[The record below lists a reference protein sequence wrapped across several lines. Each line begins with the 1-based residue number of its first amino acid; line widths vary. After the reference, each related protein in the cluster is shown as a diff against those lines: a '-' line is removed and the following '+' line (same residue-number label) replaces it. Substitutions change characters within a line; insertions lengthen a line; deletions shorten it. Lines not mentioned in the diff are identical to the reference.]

1 MQIQL
6 NTDSCKLVLSDGVK
20 ATLSQH
26 RPNSAVRLD
35 FEFNGAG
42 HAIVRV
48 PVSIKLTDSY
58 VFQFAVAGQSP
69 VNTLEIKLLDKS
81 TDNVWWVNRPNFA
94 FSSAKQV
101 LINKTRHFSYAWG
114 PNKEA
119 MAEVAY
125 IDLTLTASS
134 GGKGTIYFSDL
145 MFEERPSPGKSVA
158 KPAVWASSSK
168 KDGSNVL
175 DGDDYSLWQSGLS
188 ERQGLVFT
196 FPEVRELSAVLID
209 WGDHHARNYQLQ
221 IKGVRGSW
229 KNIDTMIGAGG
240 GRQYLRLPDCDIKA
254 VRLVLRKSS
263 AGKGYSVRSVR
274 FMGLDYA
281 PNANEFW
288 RRIARDHP
296 AGFFPRYF
304 DNEQSFWTVVGV
316 SGGRQE
322 AIINEEGLLE
332 LGRQTASIEPFIHD
346 GNELLTWKHGRH
358 EQRLEDGYLPIAVVK
373 RLHEKVALE
382 VKAFA
387 VGPRDDATLYARYK
401 VINRTGVKQSGK
413 LFLAIRQF
421 QVNPPWQFLN
431 TPGGHTPIHTFS
443 HAGDTVYV
451 GDNLK
456 VRTLSRADAFG
467 ATSLATGDIVEHL
480 NYGLLPE
487 YGGLA
492 DTRGFG
498 SGALMYS
505 YELDGHSEVTF
516 DISVPYSRHSTLQ
529 EVEDALA
536 AVKREWHGKL
546 DNVGIDIPAAAEL
559 NATIKSQLA
568 YILVNR
574 DGPAIQPG
582 SRCYRRTWIRDGSLT
597 SAALLQH
604 GFVDEVREFIDW
616 FAPYQ
621 YPSGKV
627 PCCVDKRGS
636 DPTPEHDSH
645 GEFIYMVMEYYR
657 YTGDK
662 EFLSGIFLR
671 IVKAVEYI
679 EVLRQQNNSA
689 LAKAD
694 ASLSNANALL
704 GSSKQ
709 PLSDTSHLRGILPPS
724 ISHEGYS
731 AHPAHSNWDNLFAM
745 KGLDD
750 AVSAALALGENE
762 QVEKLGTI
770 RDAFRQDLLA
780 SVKNSMRVHGID
792 YIPGAADLGDLDP
805 TSTTIGLD
813 PCEVF
818 SALPQE
824 LEQTFARYWKFFTER
839 RDDAIE
845 WDAYTPYEWR
855 SVGTFVRLGELE
867 KAHAAIDY
875 FMGHRRPRH
884 WNHWAEVIYRD
895 PLTPRFIGDAPHG
908 WVGSD
913 FLRSVRNLFVY
924 ERDNALV
931 LAAGIKPDW
940 LDKGVSISNLPTYF
954 GKLSLTARRQSA
966 ESQSEG
972 AVDGKNEGAVD
983 RKNEGAGREVVYQ
996 LSGTVS
1002 CAMQLAVGTLGLTD
1016 LGSSSGASARESG
1029 GNYVGN
1035 CSGKVTVNG
1044 LPAEV
1049 QNGMVSIIALPA
1061 RVVVSGV

>member
-26 RPNSAVRLD
+26 KPDRAVRLD
-35 FEFNGAG
+35 FEFDGAG

-48 PVSIKLTDSY
+48 PVAIELPDNY
-58 VFQFAVAGQSP
+58 VFQFSVAGQSP
-69 VNTLEIKLLDKS
+69 SNTLEIKLLDKS
-81 TDNVWWVNRPNFA
+81 TDNVWWVNRPHFA
-94 FSSAKQV
+94 FSGSKQLLV
-101 LINKTRHFSYAWG
+101 NKSRHFSYAWG
-114 PNKEA
+114 PSKEPL
-119 MAEVAY
+119 AEVAF
-125 IDLTLTASS
+125 IDLTLTAST

-145 MFEERPSPGKSVA
+145 AFEERPSSSKLLGKP
-158 KPAVWASSSK
+158 KVWASSSR
-168 KDGSNVL
+168 KDAANVL
-175 DGDDYSLWQSGLS
+175 DGDDYSLWHSGLS

-209 WGDHHARNYQLQ
+209 WGDHHARNYQVQ
-221 IKGVRGSW
+221 IKGERGPW
-229 KNIDTMIGAGG
+229 KNVDTMIGAGG

-254 VRLVLRKSS
+254 VRIVLRKSS
-263 AGKGYSVRSVR
+263 GGKGYSVRSVR

-281 PNANEFW
+281 PSVNEFW

-373 RLHEKVALE
+373 RAHEKLSLE

-401 VINRTGVKQSGK
+401 VVNRTGVKQEGK

-443 HAGDTVYV
+443 YAGDTVYV
-451 GDNLK
+451 GDSLK

-467 ATSLATGDIVEHL
+467 ATTLATGDIVEHL

-505 YELDGHSEVTF
+505 YELDAHEEVTF
-516 DISVPYSRHSTLQ
+516 DIAVPYTRHSALQ

-536 AVKREWHGKL
+536 ASKRVWHGKL
-546 DNVGIDIPAAAEL
+546 DNVGIDIPAAPEL

-604 GFVDEVREFIDW
+604 GFVAEVREFIDW
-616 FAPYQ
+616 FAPHQ
-621 YPSGKV
+621 YPNGKV

-645 GEFIYMVMEYYR
+645 GEFIYLVMEYYR

-662 EFLSGIFLR
+662 EFLAGIFPR
-671 IVKAVEYI
+671 ILKAVEYI
-679 EVLRQQNNSA
+679 DLLRQQNIRA
-689 LAKAD
+689 LAARD
-694 ASLSNANALL
+694 RSLDHS
-704 GSSKQ
+704 GQ
-709 PLSDTSHLRGILPPS
+709 VPVHGRSHLYGILPPS

-750 AVSAALALGENE
+750 AVSAALVLGDSD
-762 QVEKLGTI
+762 QAQKLGI
-770 RDAFRQDLLA
+770 MRDAFRSDLLA
-780 SVKNSMRVHGID
+780 SVKNSMRFHGID

-824 LEQTFARYWKFFTER
+824 LEQTFARYWKFFQER
-839 RDDAIE
+839 RDDVIE

-855 SVGTFVRLGELE
+855 SVGTFVRLGELD
-867 KAHAAIDY
+867 KAHAAIEY
-875 FMGHRRPRH
+875 FMSHRRPRH

-940 LDKGVSISNLPTYF
+940 LDKGVSIRNLPTYF
-954 GKLSLTARRQSA
+954 GRLSLTAHRECVGSD
-966 ESQSEG
+966 SSFG
-972 AVDGKNEGAVD
+972 T
-983 RKNEGAGREVVYQ
+983 EVVYDVD
-996 LSGTVS
+996 GTITCPMYLV
-1002 CAMQLAVGTLGLTD
+1002 VG
-1016 LGSSSGASARESG
+1016 GAG
-1029 GNYVGN
+1029 IGN
-1035 CSGKVTVNG
+1035 VTVNG
-1044 LPAEV
+1044 QAAEV
-1049 QNGMVSIIALPA
+1049 QDGMVNIKTLPA
-1061 RVVVSGV
+1061 RVVVSSV

>member
-6 NTDSCKLVLSDGVK
+6 KTNTCKLVLSDGVK

-26 RPNSAVRLD
+26 KPDRAVRLD

-48 PVSIKLTDSY
+48 PVAIKLTDNY

-69 VNTLEIKLLDKS
+69 VNTLEIKLLDQS
-81 TDNVWWVNRPNFA
+81 TDNVWWVNRPHFA
-94 FSSAKQV
+94 FSGTKQV
-101 LINKTRHFSYAWG
+101 LINKARHFSYAWG
-114 PNKEA
+114 PSKEPL
-119 MAEVAY
+119 AEVAY
-125 IDLTLTASS
+125 IDLTLTAST

-145 MFEERPSPGKSVA
+145 SFEERPSASKAMGKP
-158 KPAVWASSSK
+158 KVWASSSR
-168 KDGSNVL
+168 KDAVNVL

-209 WGDHHARNYQLQ
+209 WGDHHARNYQVQ
-221 IKGVRGSW
+221 IKGERGAW
-229 KNIDTMIGAGG
+229 RNIDTMIGAGG

-254 VRLVLRKSS
+254 LRLVLRKSS
-263 AGKGYSVRSVR
+263 GGKGYSVRSVR

-304 DNEQSFWTVVGV
+304 DKEQSFWTVVGV

-346 GNELLTWKHGRH
+346 GSELLTWKHGRH
-358 EQRLEDGYLPIAVVK
+358 EQHLEDGYLPIAVVK
-373 RLHEKVALE
+373 RVHEKLALE

-387 VGPRDDATLYARYK
+387 LGPREDATLYARYK
-401 VINRTGVKQSGK
+401 VINRTGVKQTGK

-451 GDNLK
+451 GDSLK

-467 ATSLATGDIVEHL
+467 ATTLATGDIVEHL

-505 YELDGHSEVTF
+505 YELDAHEEVTF
-516 DISVPYSRHSTLQ
+516 DIAVPYSRYSALH

-536 AVKREWHGKL
+536 ASKREWRGKL
-546 DNVGIDIPAAAEL
+546 DKVGIDIPAAAEL

-568 YILVNR
+568 YILINR

-604 GFVDEVREFIDW
+604 GFVAEVREFIDW

-621 YPSGKV
+621 YPNGKV

-662 EFLSGIFLR
+662 EFLAGIFPR
-671 IVKAVEYI
+671 ILKAVEYI
-679 EVLRQQNNSA
+679 DVLRQQNMQA
-689 LAKAD
+689 LAARNHRLEQLD
-694 ASLSNANALL
+694 QAPAHVR
-704 GSSKQ
+704 
-709 PLSDTSHLRGILPPS
+709 SHLHLHGILPPS

-750 AVSAALALGENE
+750 AVSAALELGEDD
-762 QVEKLGTI
+762 QVLKLGTI
-770 RDAFRQDLLA
+770 RDAFRRDLLA
-780 SVKNSMRVHGID
+780 SVTNSMRFHGID

-824 LEQTFARYWKFFTER
+824 LEQTFARYWKFFQRR
-839 RDDAIE
+839 RDGEVD
-845 WDAYTPYEWR
+845 WVDYTPYEWR

-924 ERDNALV
+924 ERDKKLV

-940 LDKGVSISNLPTYF
+940 LDKGVSITNLPTYF
-954 GKLSLTARRQSA
+954 GKLSFTARRENA
-966 ESQSEG
+966 
-972 AVDGKNEGAVD
+972 
-983 RKNEGAGREVVYQ
+983 EVVYQ
-996 LSGTVS
+996 IDGSVS
-1002 CAMQLAVGTLGLTD
+1002 SAIDLAVGTLGCVA
-1016 LGSSSGASARESG
+1016 GKGASSVTVNAT
-1029 GNYVGN
+1029 V
-1035 CSGKVTVNG
+1035 KVTVNG
-1044 LPAEV
+1044 EAAEI
-1049 QNGMVSIIALPA
+1049 QDGMVSIKTLPA
-1061 RVVVSGV
+1061 RVVVKV

>member
-1 MQIQL
+1 MQIKL
-6 NTDSCKLVLSDGVK
+6 NIDSCKLVLSDGVK

-26 RPNSAVRLD
+26 KPDRAVRLD

-42 HAIVRV
+42 HVIVRV
-48 PVSIKLTDSY
+48 PVAIKLPDNY

-69 VNTLEIKLLDKS
+69 INTLEIKLLDKS
-81 TDNVWWVNRPNFA
+81 TDNVWWVNRPHFA
-94 FSSAKQV
+94 FSGSKQV
-101 LINKTRHFSYAWG
+101 LVNKSRHFSYAWG
-114 PNKEA
+114 PSKEPL
-119 MAEVAY
+119 AEVAY
-125 IDLTLTASS
+125 IDLTLTAST
-134 GGKGTIYFSDL
+134 GGKGSIYFSDL
-145 MFEERPSPGKSVA
+145 AFEERPSPANALSAPK
-158 KPAVWASSSK
+158 VWASSSR
-168 KDGSNVL
+168 KDAANVL

-188 ERQGLVFT
+188 ERQSLVFT
-196 FPEVRELSAVLID
+196 FPQVREFSAVLID
-209 WGDHHARNYQLQ
+209 WGDHHARNFQVQ
-221 IKGVRGSW
+221 IKGARGTW
-229 KNIDTMIGAGG
+229 QNIDTMIGAGG

-254 VRLVLRKSS
+254 LRLVLRKSS
-263 AGKGYSVRSVR
+263 GGKGYSVRSVR

-281 PNANEFW
+281 PSANEFW

-373 RLHEKVALE
+373 RVHEKLALE

-401 VINRTGVKQSGK
+401 VVNRTGVKQVGK

-431 TPGGHTPIHTFS
+431 TPGGYTPIHTFS

-451 GDNLK
+451 GDSLK

-467 ATSLATGDIVEHL
+467 ATTLATGDIVEHL

-505 YELDGHSEVTF
+505 YELDAHEEVTF
-516 DISVPYSRHSTLQ
+516 DIAVPYTRHSSLQ
-529 EVEDALA
+529 EVDDALA
-536 AVKREWHGKL
+536 ATKREWHGKL
-546 DNVGIDIPAAAEL
+546 DSVGIDIPAAPEL

-604 GFVDEVREFIDW
+604 GFVAEVREFIDW

-621 YPSGKV
+621 YPNGKV

-645 GEFIYMVMEYYR
+645 GEFIYLVMEYYR

-662 EFLSGIFLR
+662 EFLAGIFPR
-671 IVKAVEYI
+671 ILKAVEYI
-679 EVLRQQNNSA
+679 DVLRQQNMRATQAQARSQ
-689 LAKAD
+689 L
-694 ASLSNANALL
+694 
-704 GSSKQ
+704 
-709 PLSDTSHLRGILPPS
+709 SHLHGILPPS

-750 AVSAALALGENE
+750 AVSAALVLGDGD
-762 QVEKLGTI
+762 QAEKLGTM
-770 RDAFRQDLLA
+770 RDAFRRDLLA
-780 SVKNSMRVHGID
+780 SVKNSMRFHGID

-824 LEQTFARYWKFFTER
+824 LEQTFARYWKFFQER
-839 RDDAIE
+839 RDDVIE

-855 SVGTFVRLGELE
+855 SVGTFVRLGELD

-875 FMGHRRPRH
+875 FMSHRRPRH

-940 LDKGVSISNLPTYF
+940 LDKGVSIRNLPTYF
-954 GKLSLTARRQSA
+954 GRLSLTAHRESA
-966 ESQSEG
+966 GSGSLGG
-972 AVDGKNEGAVD
+972 AQPIGQEIYQ
-983 RKNEGAGREVVYQ
+983 VVYQ
-996 LSGTVS
+996 IDGTVTS
-1002 CAMQLAVGTLGLTD
+1002 PMYLAVGALGCAAGTT
-1016 LGSSSGASARESG
+1016 
-1029 GNYVGN
+1029 
-1035 CSGKVTVNG
+1035 GKMAGHVTVNG
-1044 LPAEV
+1044 ELADL
-1049 QNGMVSIIALPA
+1049 QDGMVSIKTLPA
-1061 RVVVSGV
+1061 RVVVSAV

>member
-6 NTDSCKLVLSDGVK
+6 KTNTCKLVLSDGVK

-26 RPNSAVRLD
+26 KPDRAVRLD

-48 PVSIKLTDSY
+48 PVAIKLPDNY

-69 VNTLEIKLLDKS
+69 VNTLEIKLLDQS
-81 TDNVWWVNRPNFA
+81 TDNVWWVNRPHFA
-94 FSSAKQV
+94 FSGTKQV
-101 LINKTRHFSYAWG
+101 LVNKARHFSYAWG
-114 PNKEA
+114 PSKEPL
-119 MAEVAY
+119 AEVAY
-125 IDLTLTASS
+125 IDLTLTAST
-134 GGKGTIYFSDL
+134 GGKGSIYFSDL
-145 MFEERPSPGKSVA
+145 SFEERPSASKAMGKP
-158 KPAVWASSSK
+158 KVWASSSR
-168 KDGSNVL
+168 KDAINVL

-209 WGDHHARNYQLQ
+209 WGDHHARNYQVQ
-221 IKGVRGSW
+221 IKGERGAW
-229 KNIDTMIGAGG
+229 RNIDTMIGAGG

-254 VRLVLRKSS
+254 LRLVLRKSS
-263 AGKGYSVRSVR
+263 GGKGYSVRSVR

-304 DNEQSFWTVVGV
+304 DKEQSFWTVVGV

-346 GNELLTWKHGRH
+346 GSELLTWKHGRH
-358 EQRLEDGYLPIAVVK
+358 EQHLEEGYLPIAVVK
-373 RLHEKVALE
+373 RVHEKLALE

-387 VGPRDDATLYARYK
+387 LGPREDATLYARYK
-401 VINRTGVKQSGK
+401 VINRTGVKQTGK

-451 GDNLK
+451 GDSLK

-467 ATSLATGDIVEHL
+467 ATTLATGDIVEHL

-505 YELDGHSEVTF
+505 YELDAHEEVTF
-516 DISVPYSRHSTLQ
+516 DIAVPYSRYSALH

-536 AVKREWHGKL
+536 ASKREWRGKL
-546 DNVGIDIPAAAEL
+546 DKVGIDIPAAAEL

-568 YILVNR
+568 YILINR

-604 GFVDEVREFIDW
+604 GFVAEVREFIDW

-621 YPSGKV
+621 YPNGKV

-662 EFLSGIFLR
+662 EFLAGIFPR
-671 IVKAVEYI
+671 ILKAVEYI
-679 EVLRQQNNSA
+679 DVLRQQNMQA
-689 LAKAD
+689 LAARD
-694 ASLSNANALL
+694 HRLEQLDQAPAHER
-704 GSSKQ
+704 
-709 PLSDTSHLRGILPPS
+709 SHQHLHGILPPS

-750 AVSAALALGENE
+750 AVSAALELGEDD
-762 QVEKLGTI
+762 QVLKLVTI
-770 RDAFRQDLLA
+770 RDAFRRDLLA
-780 SVKNSMRVHGID
+780 SVTNSMRFHGID

-824 LEQTFARYWKFFTER
+824 LEQTFARYWKFFQRR
-839 RDDAIE
+839 RDGEVD
-845 WDAYTPYEWR
+845 WVDYTPYEWR

-924 ERDNALV
+924 ERDKKLV

-940 LDKGVSISNLPTYF
+940 LDKGVSITNLPTYF
-954 GKLSLTARRQSA
+954 GKLSFTARRENA
-966 ESQSEG
+966 
-972 AVDGKNEGAVD
+972 
-983 RKNEGAGREVVYQ
+983 EVVYQ
-996 LSGTVS
+996 IDGSVS
-1002 CAMQLAVGTLGLTD
+1002 SAIDLAVGTLSCVAGK
-1016 LGSSSGASARESG
+1016 GASSVTVNAS
-1029 GNYVGN
+1029 V
-1035 CSGKVTVNG
+1035 KVTVNG
-1044 LPAEV
+1044 EAAEI
-1049 QNGMVSIIALPA
+1049 QDGMVSIKTLPA
-1061 RVVVSGV
+1061 RVVVKV

>member
-6 NTDSCKLVLSDGVK
+6 KTNTCKLVLSDGVK

-26 RPNSAVRLD
+26 KPDRAVRLD

-48 PVSIKLTDSY
+48 PVAIKLPDNY

-69 VNTLEIKLLDKS
+69 VNTLEIKLLDQS
-81 TDNVWWVNRPNFA
+81 TDNVWWVNRPDFA
-94 FSSAKQV
+94 FSGTKQV
-101 LINKTRHFSYAWG
+101 LVNKARHFSYAWG
-114 PNKEA
+114 PSKEPL
-119 MAEVAY
+119 AEVAY
-125 IDLTLTASS
+125 IDLTLTAST

-145 MFEERPSPGKSVA
+145 SFEERPSATKAMGKP
-158 KPAVWASSSK
+158 KVWASSSR
-168 KDGSNVL
+168 KDAVNVL

-209 WGDHHARNYQLQ
+209 WGDHHARNYQVQ
-221 IKGVRGSW
+221 IKGERGAW
-229 KNIDTMIGAGG
+229 RNIDTIIGAGG

-254 VRLVLRKSS
+254 LRLVLRKSS
-263 AGKGYSVRSVR
+263 GGKGYSVRSVR

-304 DNEQSFWTVVGV
+304 EKEQSFWTVVGV

-346 GNELLTWKHGRH
+346 GSELLTWKHGRH
-358 EQRLEDGYLPIAVVK
+358 EQHLEDGYLPIAVVK
-373 RLHEKVALE
+373 RVHEKLALE
-382 VKAFA
+382 IKAFA
-387 VGPRDDATLYARYK
+387 LGPREDATLYARYK
-401 VINRTGVKQSGK
+401 VINRTGVKQAGK

-451 GDNLK
+451 GDSLK

-467 ATSLATGDIVEHL
+467 ATTLATGDIVEHL

-505 YELDGHSEVTF
+505 YELDAHEEVTF
-516 DISVPYSRHSTLQ
+516 DIAVPYTRYSALH
-529 EVEDALA
+529 EVDDALA
-536 AVKREWHGKL
+536 ASKREWRGKL
-546 DNVGIDIPAAAEL
+546 EKVGIDIPAAAEL

-568 YILVNR
+568 YILINR

-604 GFVDEVREFIDW
+604 GFVAEVREFIDW

-621 YPSGKV
+621 YPNGKV

-645 GEFIYMVMEYYR
+645 GEFIYLVMEYYR

-662 EFLSGIFLR
+662 EFLAGIFPR
-671 IVKAVEYI
+671 ILKAVEYI
-679 EVLRQQNNSA
+679 DVLRQQNMQA
-689 LAKAD
+689 LAAR
-694 ASLSNANALL
+694 APRLEQL
-704 GSSKQ
+704 GQ
-709 PLSDTSHLRGILPPS
+709 GPAHERSHLHLHGILPPS

-750 AVSAALALGENE
+750 AVSAALELGVND
-762 QVEKLGTI
+762 QVHKLGTI
-770 RDAFRQDLLA
+770 RDAFRRDLLA
-780 SVKNSMRVHGID
+780 SVTNSMRFHGID

-824 LEQTFARYWKFFTER
+824 LEQTFARYWKFFQRR
-839 RDDAIE
+839 RDGEID
-845 WDAYTPYEWR
+845 WVDYTPYEWR

-924 ERDNALV
+924 ERDKALV

-940 LDKGVSISNLPTYF
+940 LDKGVSVTNLPTYF
-954 GKLSLTARRQSA
+954 GKLSFTARRENA
-966 ESQSEG
+966 
-972 AVDGKNEGAVD
+972 D
-983 RKNEGAGREVVYQ
+983 VVYQ
-996 LSGTVS
+996 IDGSVS
-1002 CAMQLAVGTLGLTD
+1002 CAIELAVGTLSRVAGKGT
-1016 LGSSSGASARESG
+1016 SNVTVNAS
-1029 GNYVGN
+1029 V
-1035 CSGKVTVNG
+1035 KVTVNG
-1044 LPAEV
+1044 EAAEI
-1049 QNGMVSIIALPA
+1049 QDGMVSIKTLPA
-1061 RVVVSGV
+1061 RVVVTV

>member
-6 NTDSCKLVLSDGVK
+6 NTNTCKLVLSDGVK
-20 ATLSQH
+20 AALSQH
-26 RPNSAVRLD
+26 KLDRAVRLD
-35 FEFNGAG
+35 FEFNAAG

-48 PVSIKLTDSY
+48 PVAIKLPDNY

-69 VNTLEIKLLDKS
+69 VNTLEIKLLDQS
-81 TDNVWWVNRPNFA
+81 TDNVWWVNRPHFA
-94 FSSAKQV
+94 FSGTKQV
-101 LINKTRHFSYAWG
+101 LVNKARHFSYAWG
-114 PNKEA
+114 PSKEPL
-119 MAEVAY
+119 AEVAY
-125 IDLTLTASS
+125 IDLTLTAST

-145 MFEERPSPGKSVA
+145 SFEERPSALKPMGKP
-158 KPAVWASSSK
+158 KVWASSSR
-168 KDGSNVL
+168 KDAINVL

-196 FPEVRELSAVLID
+196 FPELRELSAVLID
-209 WGDHHARNYQLQ
+209 WGDHHARNYQVQ
-221 IKGVRGSW
+221 IKGERGAW
-229 KNIDTMIGAGG
+229 RNVDTIIGAGG

-254 VRLVLRKSS
+254 LRLVLRKSS
-263 AGKGYSVRSVR
+263 GGKGYSIRSLR

-304 DNEQSFWTVVGV
+304 DKEQSFWTVVGV

-346 GNELLTWKHGRH
+346 GSELLTWQHGRH
-358 EQRLEDGYLPIAVVK
+358 EQHLEDGYLPIAVVK
-373 RLHEKVALE
+373 RTHEKLALE

-387 VGPRDDATLYARYK
+387 LGPREDATLYARYK

-431 TPGGHTPIHTFS
+431 TPGGYTPIQTFS

-451 GDNLK
+451 GNSLK
-456 VRTLSRADAFG
+456 VRTLSRADGFG
-467 ATSLATGDIVEHL
+467 ATTLATGDIVEHL

-487 YGGLA
+487 HGGLA

-505 YELDGHSEVTF
+505 YDLDAHEEVTF
-516 DISVPYSRHSTLQ
+516 DIAVPYTRYSALQ
-529 EVEDALA
+529 EVDDALA
-536 AVKREWHGKL
+536 ASKQEWRGKL
-546 DNVGIDIPAAAEL
+546 DKVGIDIPAAAEL

-568 YILVNR
+568 YILINR

-604 GFVDEVREFIDW
+604 GFVAEVREFIYW

-621 YPSGKV
+621 YPNGKV

-662 EFLSGIFLR
+662 EFLAGIFPR
-671 IVKAVEYI
+671 ILKAVEYI
-679 EVLRQQNNSA
+679 DLLRQQNMLA
-689 LAKAD
+689 LAARD
-694 ASLSNANALL
+694 HRLEQL
-704 GSSKQ
+704 GQ
-709 PLSDTSHLRGILPPS
+709 DPTHEPSHLHLHGILPPS

-750 AVSAALALGENE
+750 AVSAALELGADD
-762 QVEKLGTI
+762 QVHKLGTI
-770 RDAFRQDLLA
+770 RDAFRSDLLA
-780 SVKNSMRVHGID
+780 SVANSMRFHGID

-824 LEQTFARYWKFFTER
+824 LEQTFARYWKFFQRR
-839 RDDAIE
+839 RDGEVD
-845 WDAYTPYEWR
+845 WVDYTPYEWR

-924 ERDNALV
+924 ERDKALV
-931 LAAGIKPDW
+931 LAAGIKSDW
-940 LDKGVSISNLPTYF
+940 LDKGVSVTNLPTYF
-954 GKLSLTARRQSA
+954 GKLSFTARRENA
-966 ESQSEG
+966 
-972 AVDGKNEGAVD
+972 D
-983 RKNEGAGREVVYQ
+983 VVYQ
-996 LSGTVS
+996 IDGSVK
-1002 CAMQLAVGTLGLTD
+1002 CAIDLAVGTLSRVAGK
-1016 LGSSSGASARESG
+1016 GAS
-1029 GNYVGN
+1029 N
-1035 CSGKVTVNG
+1035 VTVNASVKATVNG
-1044 LPAEV
+1044 QPAEIKD
-1049 QNGMVSIIALPA
+1049 GMVSIKTLPA
-1061 RVVVSGV
+1061 RVVVTV

>member
-26 RPNSAVRLD
+26 RPGAVRLD

-48 PVSIKLTDSY
+48 PVAIKLPDNY

-69 VNTLEIKLLDKS
+69 INTLEIKLLDKS

-94 FSSAKQV
+94 FSGAKQV
-101 LINKTRHFSYAWG
+101 LVNKARHFSYAWG

-119 MAEVAY
+119 MAEVSF
-125 IDLTLTASS
+125 IDLTLTAST

-145 MFEERPSPGKSVA
+145 AFEERPSRSQELSAPS
-158 KPAVWASSSK
+158 VWASSTRK
-168 KDGSNVL
+168 EATNVL
-175 DGDDYSLWQSGLS
+175 DGDDYTLWQSGLS
-188 ERQGLVFT
+188 ERQSLVFT
-196 FPEVRELSAVLID
+196 FPQQREFSAVLID
-209 WGDHHARNYQLQ
+209 WGDHYARNYQVQ
-221 IKGVRGSW
+221 IKGERGAW
-229 KNIDTMIGAGG
+229 QNIDTIIGASG
-240 GRQYLRLPDCDIKA
+240 GRQYLRLPDRDIKA
-254 VRLVLRKSS
+254 LRIVLRKSS
-263 AGKGYSVRSVR
+263 GGKGYSVRSVR

-373 RLHEKVALE
+373 RVHDKVALE

-401 VINRTGVKQSGK
+401 VINRTGVKQTGK

-451 GDNLK
+451 GDSLK

-467 ATSLATGDIVEHL
+467 ATTLATGDIVEHL

-498 SGALMYS
+498 SAALMYA
-505 YELDGHSEVTF
+505 YELDAHSEVTF
-516 DISVPYSRHSTLQ
+516 DISVPYSRYSTLQ
-529 EVEDALA
+529 EVDDALSA
-536 AVKREWHGKL
+536 AKREWHGKL
-546 DNVGIDIPAAAEL
+546 DNVGVSIPAAPEL
-559 NATIKSQLA
+559 NDTIKSQLA

-604 GFVDEVREFIDW
+604 GFVSEVREFIDW

-645 GEFIYMVMEYYR
+645 GEFIYLVMEYYR

-662 EFLSGIFLR
+662 AFLADIFPR
-671 IVKAVEYI
+671 ILKAVEYI
-679 EVLRQQNNSA
+679 EVLRQQNLSA
-689 LAKAD
+689 LKSRSLIAGASGD
-694 ASLSNANALL
+694 AESNL
-704 GSSKQ
+704 
-709 PLSDTSHLRGILPPS
+709 HLHGILPPS

-750 AVSAALALGENE
+750 AVSAALVLAEAD
-762 QVEKLGTI
+762 QAEKLGTI
-770 RDAFRQDLLA
+770 RDGFRRDLLA

-824 LEQTFARYWKFFTER
+824 LEQTFARYWKFFQER
-839 RDDAIE
+839 RDDVIE

-924 ERDNALV
+924 ERENTLV

-940 LDKGVSISNLPTYF
+940 LAKGVSITNLPTYF
-954 GKLSLTARRQSA
+954 GRLSLTARR
-966 ESQSEG
+966 ESVVQPMG
-972 AVDGKNEGAVD
+972 NQ
-983 RKNEGAGREVVYQ
+983 VVYQ
-996 LSGTVS
+996 VEGTVT
-1002 CAMQLAVGTLGLTD
+1002 CPMYLAVGVRNDTSKFGN
-1016 LGSSSGASARESG
+1016 GNVRSSSAAS
-1029 GNYVGN
+1029 
-1035 CSGKVTVNG
+1035 VTVNG
-1044 LPAEV
+1044 QPAEV
-1049 QNGMVSIIALPA
+1049 QDGMVSIKTLPA
-1061 RVVVSGV
+1061 RIVVNGV